1 MTTAVTT
8 TAERPEP
15 AGRARWNPLARI
27 AFRFCFLYF
36 GLFCL
41 LTPPFVFVLTGL
53 LGRRLGYD
61 AQFWHIRKLQ
71 PLLNWVGRSLFGADV
86 QLYPTGVGDQ
96 AIFWVLLFCILVVA
110 VAGVAVWS
118 VVDRHRS
125 DHRTLAAWYLLG
137 IRIMLAGQLL
147 SFGFAKAIPTQMPEP
162 SLTTLLTK
170 YGDLTPMAV
179 LWSQVGVSRPY
190 EMLLGAAEITAAILL
205 LIPRTALLG
214 VMLALIDTLQIVVLN
229 MTFDV
234 PEKISSVHLL
244 LMSVV
249 LLAPEARR
257 LTRVLLL
264 DRATGPSAV
273 PYPFR
278 TRTSRRIAALIQVAL
293 GIWMTVALVLG
304 GLHAW
309 RSGGPD
315 RPKPPLYGIW
325 SVSQYTRDGQV
336 VPPLTT
342 DTTRWKTVV
351 FDYPGTIS
359 FQRMNDTL
367 ATGRRGRRVSS
378 DPAAPGGTE
387 IEADGEIRAGSISS
401 GHSRFPANNLGNS
414 PTDRRARRP
423 PGHHDARPDRPGQL
437 PAAKHTVPLGTE
449 PPELLTGHRDSP
461 VRFDPGT
468 HLVIAGRGPGSVA
481 GPAAPARCDW
491 AIGNPAR
498 PASTSGRR
506 RGPEPCKPTDRPRTA
521 LPVADRKCPSRPICH
536 RSSIFSVA

>member
-1 MTTAVTT
+1 M
-8 TAERPEP
+8 
-15 AGRARWNPLARI
+15 
-27 AFRFCFLYF
+27 
-36 GLFCL
+36 
-41 LTPPFVFVLTGL
+41 FVLTGL

-214 VMLALIDTLQIVVLN
+214 AMLALIDTLQIVVLN

-367 ATGRRGRRVSS
+367 VTV
-378 DPAAPGGTE
+378 PADVDAASHRIRLLAGAPK
-387 IEADGEIRAGSISS
+387 
-401 GHSRFPANNLGNS
+401 SRLMVRS
-414 PTDRRARRP
+414 EQ
-423 PGHHDARPDRPGQL
+423 GQN
-437 PAAKHTVPLGTE
+437 PLGTLE
-449 PPELLTGHRDSP
+449 FQQTSSETVLLTGELDGHQVTMTLDRIDPDSFP
-461 VRFDPGT
+461 QRSTPFRWVQ
-468 HLVIAGRGPGSVA
+468 
-481 GPAAPARCDW
+481 
-491 AIGNPAR
+491 NR
-498 PASTSGRR
+498 PN
-506 RGPEPCKPTDRPRTA
+506 
-521 LPVADRKCPSRPICH
+521 
-536 RSSIFSVA
+536 F

>member
-1 MTTAVTT
+1 M
-8 TAERPEP
+8 
-15 AGRARWNPLARI
+15 
-27 AFRFCFLYF
+27 
-36 GLFCL
+36 
-41 LTPPFVFVLTGL
+41 
-53 LGRRLGYD
+53 
-61 AQFWHIRKLQ
+61 
-71 PLLNWVGRSLFGADV
+71 GRSLFGADV

-125 DHRTLAAWYLLG
+125 DHRTLAAGYLLG

-214 VMLALIDTLQIVVLN
+214 AMLALIDTLQIVVLN

-359 FQRMNDTL
+359 FQRMNVTL
-367 ATGRRGRRVSS
+367 VTV
-378 DPAAPGGTE
+378 PADVDAASHRIRLLAGAPK
-387 IEADGEIRAGSISS
+387 
-401 GHSRFPANNLGNS
+401 SRLMVRS
-414 PTDRRARRP
+414 EQ
-423 PGHHDARPDRPGQL
+423 GQN
-437 PAAKHTVPLGTE
+437 PLGTLE
-449 PPELLTGHRDSP
+449 FQQTSSETVLLTGELDGHQVTMTLDRIDPDSFP
-461 VRFDPGT
+461 QRSTPFRWVQ
-468 HLVIAGRGPGSVA
+468 
-481 GPAAPARCDW
+481 
-491 AIGNPAR
+491 NR
-498 PASTSGRR
+498 PN
-506 RGPEPCKPTDRPRTA
+506 
-521 LPVADRKCPSRPICH
+521 
-536 RSSIFSVA
+536 F

>member
-1 MTTAVTT
+1 MTTAVTI

-15 AGRARWNPLARI
+15 AGRARWNPITRI

-96 AIFWVLLFCILVVA
+96 AIFWVLLFCILVAA

-125 DHRTLAAWYLLG
+125 DHRTMAGWYLLG

-214 VMLALIDTLQIVVLN
+214 AMLALIDTLQIVVLN

-367 ATGRRGRRVSS
+367 V
-378 DPAAPGGTE
+378 
-387 IEADGEIRAGSISS
+387 
-401 GHSRFPANNLGNS
+401 
-414 PTDRRARRP
+414 
-423 PGHHDARPDRPGQL
+423 
-437 PAAKHTVPLGTE
+437 TVPADVDAASHRIRLLAGAPKSRPMVRSEQGQNLLGTLNFQQTTSE
-449 PPELLTGHRDSP
+449 TVLLTGELDGHQVTMTLDRIDPDSFP
-461 VRFDPGT
+461 QRSTPFRWVQ
-468 HLVIAGRGPGSVA
+468 
-481 GPAAPARCDW
+481 
-491 AIGNPAR
+491 NR
-498 PASTSGRR
+498 PN
-506 RGPEPCKPTDRPRTA
+506 
-521 LPVADRKCPSRPICH
+521 
-536 RSSIFSVA
+536 F